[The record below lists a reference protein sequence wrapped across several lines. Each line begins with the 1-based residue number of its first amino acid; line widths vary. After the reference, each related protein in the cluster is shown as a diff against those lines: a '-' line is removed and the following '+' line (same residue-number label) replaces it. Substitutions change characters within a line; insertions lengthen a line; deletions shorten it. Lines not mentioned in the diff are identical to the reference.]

1 MFRKIM
7 CLLMLLCVSLAAAEE
22 ENKKKNKGRFDET
35 IRQMNELRKRNP
47 FFPDD
52 FAEKGKPVE
61 EVEEKSVKEKETVE
75 KSTDPLAD
83 LTIKALIVV
92 DKEKSLVVI
101 SKGDKSY
108 RLRVGITF
116 PLFTGE
122 VSKKYQV
129 LGIYPQGI
137 KLKDI
142 EKNEIFNLVR

>member
-1 MFRKIM
+1 MFRQIM
-7 CLLMLLCVSLAAAEE
+7 CLLVLLSVSLTAEE
-22 ENKKKNKGRFDET
+22 AKKKSKGRFDET

-47 FFPDD
+47 FFSDD

-101 SKGDKSY
+101 SKGNKSY

-122 VSKKYQV
+122 VSKKYKV
-129 LGIYPQGI
+129 LGISQQGI
-137 KLKDI
+137 TLKDI
-142 EKNEIFNLVR
+142 EKNATFNLVR